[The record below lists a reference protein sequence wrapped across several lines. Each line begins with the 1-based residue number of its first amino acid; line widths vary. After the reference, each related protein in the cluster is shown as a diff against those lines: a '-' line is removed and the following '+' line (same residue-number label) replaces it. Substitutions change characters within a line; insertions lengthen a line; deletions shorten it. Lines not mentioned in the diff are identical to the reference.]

1 MTLAGNNRQRTMNG
15 FCSCTAEKTRELFA
29 LETYMEKYGMGD
41 GKNPDLRR
49 HREEFDDWT
58 LDAQVGN
65 ESIEVLCCPE
75 EAL

>member
-1 MTLAGNNRQRTMNG
+1 MVFFMHCGRDARVICIGYIHG
-15 FCSCTAEKTRELFA
+15 
-29 LETYMEKYGMGD
+29 KYGKGD

-58 LDAQVGN
+58 LDVQVGN

-75 EAL
+75 TDVVGDPIV